1 MNFGK
6 ICLICIIFVKA
17 FFYNRKMA
25 PPPPPWRA
33 VFLCDLELLPKN
45 TNSGT
50 RRRIEIFQ
58 KSKMIRIENPK
69 LLAWFQTPQTVSRP
83 SRPSR
88 PSSHTNFG
96 TRRRIEIFKKRK
108 MIRIEFPKVL
118 AWFQTPQTVSRLSR
132 SNFQP
137 RKDPNSSGWNPSCFL
152 CGYTSNA
159 ACGKRLQGRSL
170 FWTNQGLIMAS
181 SWI

>member
-1 MNFGK
+1 MIRIEFPKVLAWFQTPQTVSRLSRSNFQP
-6 ICLICIIFVKA
+6 
-17 FFYNRKMA
+17 RKD
-25 PPPPPWRA
+25 PNSSGWNPSC
-33 VFLCDLELLPKN
+33 FLCDLELLPKN

-83 SRPSR
+83 SRPS
-88 PSSHTNFG
+88 SHTNFG

-132 SNFQP
+132 PNFQP

-152 CGYTSNA
+152 CG
-159 ACGKRLQGRSL
+159 
-170 FWTNQGLIMAS
+170 
-181 SWI
+181 